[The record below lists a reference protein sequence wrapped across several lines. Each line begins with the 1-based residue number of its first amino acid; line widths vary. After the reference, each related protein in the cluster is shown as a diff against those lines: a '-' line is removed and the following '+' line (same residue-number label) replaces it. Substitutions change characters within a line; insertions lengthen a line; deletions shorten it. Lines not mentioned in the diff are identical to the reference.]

1 MSMTGTMRKIG
12 IEGGVWA
19 LIRDDGTQI
28 ELIDPP
34 SDLKK
39 NGVRARIV
47 PDGDNPVDVSIGMV
61 GRAVRVRSF
70 TLLD

>member
-1 MSMTGTMRKIG
+1 MTGTMRKIG

-19 LIRDDGTQI
+19 LIRDDGTQV
-28 ELIDPP
+28 ELIDAPA
-34 SDLKK
+34 DLKK
-39 NGVRARIV
+39 NGVRAQIV
-47 PDGDNPVDVSIGMV
+47 ADVDNPVDVSIGMI